1 LPEAFFQKHISFMN
15 LRIKFI
21 FLVAF
26 GWTLLWNPVAQAQ
39 TQGLSL
45 QQAVELSLANNPEL
59 KVSGLDVAKAQQQT
73 VIARSRYMPTVS
85 ATAFANHYFQRP
97 VFFGFGEASTD
108 GKISYGRFGG
118 EDQGGAA
125 LTAIQPIFHPGSLSS
140 LRHARLS
147 ANVSG
152 AALSARQIFIVSQ
165 IRQTYLQML
174 VLNERINLQH
184 QSLERNRRALQD
196 SRSLLLQGK
205 VLRVDTLRAHT
216 AMKSLEPE
224 LVKLTYARETAKLN
238 LRALIGIDSL
248 QNIEPT
254 DSLIIPI
261 SDVPLET
268 DVYDAAR
275 RNNPGFVTL
284 SLQESLSEQRARQ
297 ASSDRLPVV
306 SLVGQYQVQTQANDL
321 DYGKGPY
328 PPTSY
333 VGLQVAVPLFNGFST
348 TARIKQ
354 AQFDREQS
362 TLRLK
367 DATEKLKADVHAVVA
382 NCKESLERIYI
393 AKSVSETA
401 RLSFNIVQYRYSKG
415 VSSRLELTDSEL
427 ALTQA
432 QSNYLEAVYDYL
444 SSRIALFSLM
454 GKLDE

>member
-1 LPEAFFQKHISFMN
+1 MN
-15 LRIKFI
+15 LRFKCIT
-21 FLVAF
+21 LVVF
-26 GWTLLWNPVAQAQ
+26 GSSLLWNTTAEAQ
-39 TQGLSL
+39 TKGLSL
-45 QQAVELSLANNPEL
+45 QEAVELSLANNPEL
-59 KVSGLDVAKAQQQT
+59 KASGLDVSKAQQQT
-73 VIARSRYMPTVS
+73 VVARSMYMPTVT

-125 LTAIQPIFHPGSLSS
+125 LTAVQPIFHPGSLST

-147 ANVSG
+147 EKVSG
-152 AALSARQIFIVSQ
+152 VALSAQQIFIVSK
-165 IRQTYLQML
+165 IKQTYLQIL
-174 VLNERINLQH
+174 VLNERISLQG
-184 QSLERNRRALQD
+184 QSLQRNRRALQD

-224 LVKLTYARETAKLN
+224 LVKLTYARETARLN

-248 QNIEPT
+248 QDIELS
-254 DSLIIPI
+254 DSLSIPI
-261 SDVPLET
+261 TAIPEET
-268 DVYDAAR
+268 EVCEAAR
-275 RNNPGFVTL
+275 RNNPAYVTL
-284 SLQESLSEQRARQ
+284 AIQELLNEQQARQ
-297 ASSDRLPVV
+297 AAADRLPVV

-333 VGLQVAVPLFNGFST
+333 VGLQVTVPLFNGFAT

-354 AQFDREQS
+354 AQFDRQQS

-382 NCKESLERIYI
+382 NVKESLERIYI
-393 AKSVSETA
+393 ARSVSETA
-401 RLSFNIVQYRYSKG
+401 KLSFDIVQYRYSKG
-415 VSSRLELTDSEL
+415 VSSRLELTDAEL

-444 SSRIALFSLM
+444 SARIALFSLM

>member
-1 LPEAFFQKHISFMN
+1 MRSKKYFIMN
-15 LRIKFI
+15 LRIKFS
-21 FLVAF
+21 FLLAF
-26 GWTLLWNPVAQAQ
+26 GLLQLWHTPTQAQ

-45 QQAVELSLANNPEL
+45 QEAVELSLANNPEL
-59 KVSGLDVAKAQQQT
+59 KASGLDVSKAQQQT
-73 VIARSRYMPTVS
+73 VIARSQYMPTVT

-125 LTAIQPIFHPGSLSS
+125 LTAVQPIFHPGSLSI
-140 LRHARLS
+140 LRQARLS
-147 ANVSG
+147 EKVSG
-152 AALSARQIFIVSQ
+152 VNLNAQQIYIVSQ
-165 IRQTYLQML
+165 IRQTYLQIL
-174 VLNERINLQH
+174 VFNERINLQM
-184 QSLERNRRALQD
+184 QSLQRNRRALQD

-238 LRALIGIDSL
+238 LGALIGVDSL
-248 QNIEPT
+248 QNIEPS
-254 DSLIIPI
+254 DSLVIPLSTI
-261 SDVPLET
+261 PEET
-268 DVYDAAR
+268 DVYEAAR
-275 RNNPGFVTL
+275 RNNPSFVTL
-284 SLQESLSEQRARQ
+284 SIQEQLNEQRARQ
-297 ASSDRLPVV
+297 ASSNRLPVV

-321 DYGKGPY
+321 EYGKGPY

-348 TARIKQ
+348 TAKIKQ

-362 TLRLK
+362 SLRLK
-367 DATEKLKADVHAVVA
+367 DATEKLKADVHATVA
-382 NCKESLERIYI
+382 DCKESLERIYI
-393 AKSVSETA
+393 ARSVAETA
-401 RLSFNIVQYRYSKG
+401 KLSFDIVQYRYSKG
-415 VSSRLELTDSEL
+415 VSSRLDLTDAEL

-444 SSRIALFSLM
+444 SARIALFSLM